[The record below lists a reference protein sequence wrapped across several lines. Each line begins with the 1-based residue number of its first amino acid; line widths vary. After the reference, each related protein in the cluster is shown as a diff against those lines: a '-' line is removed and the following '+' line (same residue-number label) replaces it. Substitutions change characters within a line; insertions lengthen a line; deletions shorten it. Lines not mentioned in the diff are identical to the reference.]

1 MWVTEVPGLTLL
13 GNVSLLCLN
22 YLWFSFP
29 IIKAVECCITFYSN
43 VILLELPE
51 MTESSLGKKI
61 LSHLLE
67 SRRRIYF
74 LYCSQLPEGKQ
85 YMFWLHFPGA
95 VRSSIFIYSDL

>member
-51 MTESSLGKKI
+51 MTESSLGKKNIVPSVRIKGQDLFSI
-61 LSHLLE
+61 LQPATRGQTIHVLASLSRSCQIVHLY
-67 SRRRIYF
+67 I
-74 LYCSQLPEGKQ
+74 
-85 YMFWLHFPGA
+85 
-95 VRSSIFIYSDL
+95 